1 LILLPSA
8 IPALAEPLFGLLV
21 DKIGVRT
28 VSVASFS
35 LLTPCLVGLGFA
47 DNNTFRSKVLLLVLL
62 SLVGVFSDAT
72 EPAMVVE
79 GTTQLNILENESSE
93 ESEAQELFGAMIS
106 LQTSSYFVGLL
117 FGPVLGGFI
126 TIAAGWRVMCWTLAL
141 LSGVT
146 AGFSLGLGGPR
157 GRS

>member
-1 LILLPSA
+1 MVLLPSA

-21 DKIGVRT
+21 DKIGART

-35 LLTPCLVGLGFA
+35 LLTPCLIGLGFA
-47 DNNTFRSKVLLLVLL
+47 DSNTYRSKVLLLVLL
-62 SLVGVFSDAT
+62 GLVGLFSDAT

-79 GTTQLNILENESSE
+79 GTAQLNILENESSE
-93 ESEAQELFGAMIS
+93 ESEVQELLGTIIS
-106 LQTSSYFVGLL
+106 LQTSCYFVGLL
-117 FGPVLGGFI
+117 LGPVLGGFV

-146 AGFSLGLGGPR
+146 AVFSLGLGPR
-157 GRS
+157 RDRS